1 MVLYHQTVASGLI
14 ILMKIEL
21 QVVWLTITYFA
32 LGFLILVN
40 NMCDKDSLVTNQWF
54 WSYINQISY
63 LFTS

>member
-54 WSYINQISY
+54 WS
-63 LFTS
+63 